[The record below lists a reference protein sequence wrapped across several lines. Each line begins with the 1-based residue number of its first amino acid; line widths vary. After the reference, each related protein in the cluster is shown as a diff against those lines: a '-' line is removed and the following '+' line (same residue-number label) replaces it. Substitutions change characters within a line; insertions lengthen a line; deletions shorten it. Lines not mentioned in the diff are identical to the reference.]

1 MVRATHCF
9 TRAPSSEASSHQG
22 AMGWGGAPVAQ
33 PVRFLPA
40 DRRKCI
46 TRTIEQ
52 DGAIIVGYPFIAR
65 NPQES
70 RGEMERDACADMREG
85 IVAIRKVAGVLPQE
99 VPDERFGCPTRTP
112 VAEEGMLQL
121 PGNPPDVV

>member
-1 MVRATHCF
+1 
-9 TRAPSSEASSHQG
+9 
-22 AMGWGGAPVAQ
+22 MGWGRAPVALS
-33 PVRFLPA
+33 VRLLPA

-46 TRTIEQ
+46 TRTVEQ
-52 DGAIIVGYPFIAR
+52 DGAIIVGYPFVAR

-99 VPDERFGCPTRTP
+99 VPDERFGTSCGSTP
-112 VAEEGMLQL
+112 AT
-121 PGNPPDVV
+121 